1 MEYIS
6 SWSMLTML
14 MYGAKTNTRQTNAET
29 PLDARRSWSRS
40 FFFFNWLLQSLRTLT
55 FLNGLLDP
63 QTFGR
68 TPWLGDQSNAGQE
81 VYSDKN
87 SYIVIF
93 RQQYAGQKGKGK
105 K

>member
-1 MEYIS
+1 MATKHP
-6 SWSMLTML
+6 LVL
-14 MYGAKTNTRQTNAET
+14 F
-29 PLDARRSWSRS
+29 LDARGDDDDDDGDDYY
-40 FFFFNWLLQSLRTLT
+40 FFPTGFYSYRTLT